1 MNYYKKILFYIEKRS
16 IVVSL
21 FFVFR
26 RISMEEIQ
34 RSILDAIDTVVK
46 NRLKELSFS
55 FYEDGVVTAKT
66 VKDGITTYT
75 VENQEN
81 KMEDLTARTGLE
93 FIKGDAVQVMVRN
106 GNFSDKFIDDY
117 LPYFKN

>member
-1 MNYYKKILFYIEKRS
+1 
-16 IVVSL
+16 
-21 FFVFR
+21 
-26 RISMEEIQ
+26 MEEIQ
-34 RSILDAIDTVVK
+34 KSILDAIDTIVK

-55 FYEDGVVTAKT
+55 FYEDGVVTSKT
-66 VKDGITTYT
+66 IKVGIILYT

-93 FIKGDAVQVMVRN
+93 FTKGDAVQVLVRN

-117 LPYFKN
+117 LPYFRS